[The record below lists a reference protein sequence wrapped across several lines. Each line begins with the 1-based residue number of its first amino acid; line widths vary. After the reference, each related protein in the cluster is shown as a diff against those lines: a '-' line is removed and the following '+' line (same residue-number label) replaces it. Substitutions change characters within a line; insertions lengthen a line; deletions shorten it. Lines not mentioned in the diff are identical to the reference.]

1 MHLEFKIVLLVLAF
15 SAASAFVAYWQGYN
29 KGRED
34 SRVLA
39 RFWRVRAESIERR
52 LHNG

>member
-1 MHLEFKIVLLVLAF
+1 MSLEFRVVLLVTVF
-15 SAASAFVAYWQGYN
+15 SAASAFVAYWHGYN

-34 SRVLA
+34 SRALA